1 MMEAAKAAASSLNKD
16 SINTVKALGS
26 PHPAVMDVGKAC
38 IILLK
43 GEFKKTDW
51 ENAKKLMNN
60 PPQFIE
66 NVLSFDGEKIAD
78 DKLKHIQPVLDQ
90 DYFNFE
96 SMKRYS
102 EAASFLCAW
111 ICNIINFNRI
121 YKKVKPLQDAAAEAN
136 AIATEKKAELAIV
149 VE

>member
-1 MMEAAKAAASSLNKD
+1 MVDVAEEKKKTAALIEVVEKEGAEAKIEQDKAAIVEEATNIAADAAEKEMAIASGELAEALPMMEAAKAAASSLNKD

-38 IILLK
+38 VILLK

-66 NVLSFDGEKIAD
+66 MVLTFDGEKIAD
-78 DKLKHIQPVLDQ
+78 DKLKHI
-90 DYFNFE
+90 
-96 SMKRYS
+96 
-102 EAASFLCAW
+102 
-111 ICNIINFNRI
+111 
-121 YKKVKPLQDAAAEAN
+121 
-136 AIATEKKAELAIV
+136 
-149 VE
+149 